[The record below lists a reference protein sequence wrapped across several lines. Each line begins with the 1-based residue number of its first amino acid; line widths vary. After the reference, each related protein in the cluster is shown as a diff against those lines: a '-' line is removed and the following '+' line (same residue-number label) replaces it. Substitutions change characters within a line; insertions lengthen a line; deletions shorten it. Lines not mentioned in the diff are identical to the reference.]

1 MISARAQR
9 APHVSLPPREEEGAS
24 AETFRVSA
32 AASLRLRARGP
43 VESARATC
51 PFVTGLSGW
60 KSLVK
65 PLKRA

>member
-32 AASLRLRARGP
+32 AKKCANLLKIANRS
-43 VESARATC
+43 T
-51 PFVTGLSGW
+51 
-60 KSLVK
+60 KSS
-65 PLKRA
+65 